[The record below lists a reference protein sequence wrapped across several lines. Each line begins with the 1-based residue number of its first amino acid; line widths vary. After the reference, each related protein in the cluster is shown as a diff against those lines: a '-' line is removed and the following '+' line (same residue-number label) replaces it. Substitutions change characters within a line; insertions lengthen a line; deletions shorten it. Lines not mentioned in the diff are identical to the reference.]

1 MKYKPPQTYLVHE
14 YGIPV
19 RVPVRVAETVGLLRP
34 WQSTYRTVEMEPDDR
49 RALITQAVA
58 LMDVEA
64 GR

>member
-1 MKYKPPQTYLVHE
+1 MKHKPPLTYLVHE

-19 RVPVRVAETVGLLRP
+19 RLPVRVAAHVGLLQP
-34 WQSTYRTVEMEPDDR
+34 WQSTHRTVKMETDAR

-58 LMDVEA
+58 LMDMEA